1 METRPA
7 FVDIQ
12 SFSEFSKYYWYREE
26 LKFIC
31 KELQIDSSGMK
42 TELLHTIEEYFK
54 GNPIPPQK
62 RKRNSGTHTA
72 AVPSDAPLS
81 LESSL
86 LGCNFCFSQR
96 FRDFFAEQT
105 GLAHFKF
112 NSDMVASVKK
122 VKEDED
128 RSFTLGDLLDI
139 FYGKKSYATYDAKSL
154 QWNKFVKD
162 FCADPETARF
172 PNKLKIAAALWKEV
186 RQSTREKVYTHEL
199 LEEFKDEIV

>member
-7 FVDIQ
+7 FGEIK

-26 LKFIC
+26 LKSIC

-42 TELLHTIEEYFK
+42 TELLHNIEAYFK

-62 RKRNSGTHTA
+62 RKKQSGAHNA
-72 AVPSDAPLS
+72 AAPSNAPLS
-81 LESSL
+81 LNSSL
-86 LGCNFCFSQR
+86 LGCNFSFNQR
-96 FRDFFAEQT
+96 FRDFFAKQT
-105 GLAHFKF
+105 GLARFKF

-128 RSFTLGDLLDI
+128 HSFTLGDLLDI
-139 FYGKKSYATYDAKSL
+139 FYGKKRYASYDTKSL

-172 PNKLKIAAALWKEV
+172 PNKFKTAASLWKRV
-186 RQSTREKVYTHEL
+186 RDSTREKVYTHEL